1 MWAEGS
7 VSLLGINEYFIS
19 AEWVLEERLL
29 SAEPFEGSHTGDA
42 IEAKSVAAIK
52 AAGIGADLKEEDDIY
67 TEIFHCVSDNGANI
81 VKGWSGFDG
90 GFCAAHTAELAVNT
104 FLDDDAVKPT
114 VKKIKG
120 ICSTC
125 KCRDVYLLDCML
137 CKIKEKSLISVARF
151 SWVKSVL
158 C

>member
-1 MWAEGS
+1 M
-7 VSLLGINEYFIS
+7 
-19 AEWVLEERLL
+19 EERLL

-42 IEAKSVAAIK
+42 IETKSVAAIK

-120 ICSTC
+120 ICTC
-125 KCRDVYLLDCML
+125 PANAEMYLLDCML
-137 CKIKEKSLISVARF
+137 CM
-151 SWVKSVL
+151 
-158 C
+158 